1 MKNSVYFS
9 LIVLLICG
17 KVLLLPAQTI
27 IPDAAFGNAGYN
39 FADFTAQMDIVYSV
53 ALQADG
59 KVLLAGI
66 TNDPNQSDM
75 GVVRL
80 NTDGTFDNSFDTD
93 GKVITDFSN
102 AGDAAYAIAVQT
114 DGKIVVGGTAN
125 NGLLGGSFDFAVARY
140 LSDGSLDNT
149 FGGNGKVVFDF
160 QNLNDEI
167 RELLIQPDGKIIAV
181 GSSISSNQA
190 YAQMSIWRINPDG
203 TTDFNFNNVGTVT
216 RLPGSQERILGQT
229 ALLQPDGG
237 ILCIGRWQT
246 NTVDVYNLFL
256 VRLNPDG
263 TPDVS
268 FDGDGDAIFN
278 LGYIDEEVYG
288 SALQSDGKIV
298 LAGRFNDGQIG
309 DDAFVARMNANGSID
324 NSFGTNGF
332 SITHLGGDFDL
343 DNFRSVALTGSGKIL
358 AAGYTK
364 PQSFN
369 EKVMLAQFNT
379 DGTVDNAFGSG
390 GVSFHDYSGLISAAY
405 DMAIQPDGKIVIGG
419 SKSSGS
425 IIDNSCDY
433 LAGRFMDATTVGMHE
448 NPTMN
453 AISVYPNPVL
463 KDEALLINVQELSQ
477 GKQLEFSIFDL
488 YGKLVNTVTVFN
500 GIPGNSFNSLISGV
514 YFLKGNSEDLQ
525 HPIIFVVE

>member
-1 MKNSVYFS
+1 MN
-9 LIVLLICG
+9 LIAYSRILILFICSNPILI
-17 KVLLLPAQTI
+17 KAQTI
-27 IPDAAFGNAGYN
+27 IPDPGFGNVGYN
-39 FADFTAQMDIVYSV
+39 FADFTAQMDIVYSI
-53 ALQADG
+53 ALQSDG
-59 KVLLAGI
+59 KVLLCGV

-80 NTDGTFDNSFDTD
+80 NQDGTFDNTFDTD
-93 GKVITDFSN
+93 GKLITDFS
-102 AGDAAYAIAVQT
+102 ASGDAAYAIAIQA
-114 DGKIVVGGTAN
+114 DGKIVVGGTAS

-181 GSSISSNQA
+181 GSSVSSNQP

-203 TTDFNFNNVGTVT
+203 TTDFNFNNIGTVT

-246 NTVDVYNLFL
+246 NTVDVYNLF
-256 VRLNPDG
+256 VARLNPDG
-263 TPDVS
+263 TPDVT

-309 DDAFVARMNANGSID
+309 DDAFVARMNANGTID
-324 NSFGTNGF
+324 NSFGSGGF

-343 DNFRSVALTGSGKIL
+343 DNYRSVAISSAGKIV

-364 PQSFN
+364 SQGFN
-369 EKVMLAQFNT
+369 EKIMLAQFNT
-379 DGTVDNAFGSG
+379 DGSVDNTFGNNG
-390 GVSFHDYSGLISAAY
+390 YSFHDYTGLISAAY
-405 DMAIQPDGKIVIGG
+405 DMAIQSDGKIVIGG

-425 IIDNSCDY
+425 IIDNSCDF
-433 LAGRFMDATTVGMHE
+433 LAARFMDGSTVGLHFDYLE
-448 NPTMN
+448 R
-453 AISVYPNPVL
+453 AINVYPNPISDNNPIAILVE
-463 KDEALLINVQELSQ
+463 DQQMNINQ
-477 GKQLEFSIFDL
+477 K
-488 YGKLVNTVTVFN
+488 VN
-500 GIPGNSFNSLISGV
+500 
-514 YFLKGNSEDLQ
+514 Q
-525 HPIIFVVE
+525 